1 MWLLSWL
8 LFFLGAFLALVG
20 VSGLLGGLAEGT
32 KGRHAR
38 DAWKA
43 MLGTLVIGIAA
54 VSIAYAIEPAAG
66 EDAQREANTEQRAP
80 SRGMAKQM
88 AERFVRRRIN
98 RPSTAEFSGVIDTEI
113 NRIDDNTFGVR
124 GWVEAENG
132 FGATDRLNYG
142 AQVSKDSGGWTL
154 DEISID

>member
-1 MWLLSWL
+1 MASFLFWVGSAVTAFGLFVGIWVWVKSPNASARGMGDFIFVGFGLPILLLS
-8 LFFLGAFLALVG
+8 FVVG
-20 VSGLLGGLAEGT
+20 SGSSEQEGRSST
-32 KGRHAR
+32 TQEERG
-38 DAWKA
+38 
-43 MLGTLVIGIAA
+43 
-54 VSIAYAIEPAAG
+54 
-66 EDAQREANTEQRAP
+66 P
-80 SRGMAKQM
+80 SRGMAKQT

-124 GWVEAENG
+124 GWVKAENG